1 MRLSKILAVAACATA
16 LVISGC
22 ASPKQRRSSARP
34 AATKTAKPAPNAPG
48 TAGNTAAAPLDAR
61 YTQAVQL
68 VKSSQWQAAETAMA
82 AMAKAYPQYS
92 GPQTNLGIIYLRTN
106 RKEPA
111 LAAFTRAVNL
121 NPRNAVAQTG
131 LGILAAAAG
140 DTVRA
145 EQAYRAALAADSG
158 YGVAHLN
165 LGILYDR
172 NLNRPDAALKE
183 YRLYRDN
190 GGKDD
195 LKAALWIA
203 DLEQRAAT
211 TPAPSAPAS
220 PGTGS

>member
-1 MRLSKILAVAACATA
+1 MHFSKILAVAACATA
-16 LVISGC
+16 LAISGC
-22 ASPKQRRSSARP
+22 AAPKKRSSTRP
-34 AATKTAKPAPNAPG
+34 AATKTAKPASGASG
-48 TAGNTAAAPLDAR
+48 TADNSAGVPQDAR
-61 YTQAVQL
+61 YAQAVQL
-68 VKSSQWQAAETAMA
+68 VKTSKWQAAETEMA
-82 AMAKAYPQYS
+82 AVAKAYPQYS

-106 RKEPA
+106 RKDLA

-131 LGILAAAAG
+131 LGILAADAG
-140 DTVRA
+140 DAVRA
-145 EQAYRAALAADSG
+145 EQAYRAAVAADSS
-158 YGVAHLN
+158 YGLAHLN

-203 DLEQRAAT
+203 NLEQRAAAR
-211 TPAPSAPAS
+211 PAAAPAS